1 MSDTLNT
8 EGAAR
13 FLGVS
18 EASVRRWSDLGL
30 LAVERSGRRRV
41 RRFAV
46 DELARFRTHEAVPA
60 ETLAHGRS
68 DGVSIGALH
77 LPVHSHL
84 ATFYDSDA
92 GRLRLTVPFLRDGLL
107 AGEPCF
113 LVASGEVQAVY
124 LRALDQ
130 ETGGSVQRAIQQGLI
145 SILPG
150 VGPRVEDAL
159 AVWEEG
165 FWRAVN
171 GGARLLRVVGEM
183 ESERQVF
190 ESDAEMIAYEFAV
203 NALTERFPCVVLCQY
218 DVRQFDGTTILGAL
232 KAHPDLLENRLADC
246 VL

>member
-18 EASVRRWSDLGL
+18 EASIRRWSDLGI
-30 LAVERSGRRRV
+30 LAVPRVGRRGA
-41 RRFAV
+41 RRFARE
-46 DELARFRTHEAVPA
+46 ELDRFSKRDATPAARHRQDAVA
-60 ETLAHGRS
+60 
-68 DGVSIGALH
+68 IGALR
-77 LPVHSHL
+77 LPLHSHL

-92 GRLRLTVPFLRDGLL
+92 SRLRLTAPFLRDGLL

-113 LVASGEVQAVY
+113 LVASGETQAVY
-124 LRALDQ
+124 IHALDQ
-130 ETGGSVQRAIQQGLI
+130 ETGGSVQRAVQQGLF

-218 DVRQFDGTTILGAL
+218 DVRRFDGTTILGAL
-232 KAHPDLLENRLADC
+232 KAHPHLMGDDRLGDVLL
-246 VL
+246 

>member
-18 EASVRRWSDLGL
+18 EASVRRWSDLGI
-30 LAVERSGRRRV
+30 LAVQRVGRRGA
-41 RRFAV
+41 RRFARE
-46 DELARFRTHEAVPA
+46 ELDRFSKRDATPAARHRQDAVA
-60 ETLAHGRS
+60 
-68 DGVSIGALH
+68 IGALQ
-77 LPVHSHL
+77 LPLHSHL

-92 GRLRLTVPFLRDGLL
+92 SRLRLSVPFLRDGLL
-107 AGEPCF
+107 ARQPCF
-113 LVASGEVQAVY
+113 LVATGEIRERY
-124 LRALDQ
+124 LSALN
-130 ETGGSVQRAIQQGLI
+130 EATGGAADEALAQGRLL
-145 SILPG
+145 ILPG

-218 DVRQFDGTTILGAL
+218 DVRRFDGTTILGAL

>member
-46 DELARFRTHEAVPA
+46 DELARFRTREAAPA
-60 ETLAHGRS
+60 ETPAHGRS

-130 ETGGSVQRAIQQGLI
+130 ETGGSVQRAIQQGLL

-218 DVRQFDGTTILGAL
+218 DVRRFDGTTILGAL